1 MNRELLFVKALE
13 EVKKLARRQSSS
25 YAAAIGT
32 AAIFPGNSWRK
43 RFRNSGW
50 MRNSWPWWPI
60 IWKSIKSV
68 LTNRLSRGMF
78 LPGRK

>member
-25 YAAAIGT
+25 YGS
-32 AAIFPGNSWRK
+32 GNRYGSYISREQLEEA
-43 RFRNSGW
+43 FSELGLDEEQLA
-50 MRNSWPWWPI
+50 WWPI
-60 IWKSIKSV
+60 IWKSIKSA